1 MFYTNFREALTTNWE
16 AMAMASKGLGLGA
29 GAAATYCAATGCA
42 AANSL
47 FDLTKPNSVNE

>member
-1 MFYTNFREALTTNWE
+1 
-16 AMAMASKGLGLGA
+16 MAMASKGLGLGA

-47 FDLTKPNSVNE
+47 FDHTKPNSVNE